1 MSLERDIVYLVDDDE
16 EILSG
21 IATFLRDK
29 HFEVRTFA
37 SGVEFLATLP
47 LAQPSVI
54 ILDMHMPEITG
65 LDIQAK
71 LVSENNHSPIFFLSG
86 ESQSQQ
92 IIDALKGGAYEFL
105 LKPVVPN
112 VLLESLQRAFAIKH
126 REDQLAKNKANYQTL
141 LAHLTSTEYQILQYF
156 MHGLSNKMIAETMG
170 LKADTI
176 KKRRAQIYDK
186 LGVENLPKLLERFG
200 KLLN

>member
-1 MSLERDIVYLVDDDE
+1 MNLSREIVYLVDDDV

-29 HFEVRTFA
+29 HYEVRVFS
-37 SGVEFLATLP
+37 SGSEFLKALP
-47 LAQPSVI
+47 LSQPSVVV
-54 ILDMHMPEITG
+54 LDMHMPELTG

-71 LVSENNHSPIFFLSG
+71 LLGLKINSPVFFLSG
-86 ESQSQQ
+86 ESKSQQ

-105 LKPVVPN
+105 LKPVAPN
-112 VLLESLQRAFAIKH
+112 VLLESLKRAFATKH
-126 REDQLAKNKANYQTL
+126 KEDQLAKDKANCEIL
-141 LAHLTSTEYQILQYF
+141 LSQLTATEQEIFQYF
-156 MHGLSNKMIAETMG
+156 LYGHANKTVAEIMN

-186 LGVENLPKLLERFG
+186 LGVESLPELLEKFG
-200 KLLN
+200 KALK